1 MRARQASD
9 WVTDLN
15 GRHDVEQQ
23 VQSALTTDARLQLVG
38 TSTSSFNR
46 LDFQLVLAG
55 HLVEL
60 EVKAKYQPLSY
71 GWRQL
76 RPDVKTA
83 DLFVLD
89 ELALRK
95 ITDAGRFA
103 FLLVWD
109 APSRR
114 WCLWSTGDLLVAS
127 RARHSRRLDT
137 PAEKFKGK
145 LLFDLS
151 EAGYEG
157 ASLEAA
163 IDALVNT
170 ALHLDQWWGDVS
182 PWPSRGAVNI

>member
-1 MRARQASD
+1 MLRS
-9 WVTDLN
+9 
-15 GRHDVEQQ
+15 
-23 VQSALTTDARLQLVG
+23 
-38 TSTSSFNR
+38 STSSFER
-46 LDFQLVLAG
+46 LDFQFVFG
-55 HLVEL
+55 DHLVEL
-60 EVKAKYQPLSY
+60 ELKAKYQPLSA

-76 RPDVKTA
+76 RPDVQAA

-127 RARHSRRLDT
+127 RARHTRKLDT
-137 PAEKFKGK
+137 PAQKSKGK

-157 ASLEAA
+157 TSLEGV
-163 IDALVNT
+163 IDAMVNT
-170 ALHLDQWWGDVS
+170 VLHLDRWWRDIS
-182 PWPSRGAVNI
+182 PWPSRGAASK